1 MTPSPI
7 QVGSV
12 TIGGPQLV
20 LIAGPCVI
28 ESRAATRGVARELAA
43 IAARVGLPLIFK
55 ASFDKANRSTLEAY
69 RGPGLEP
76 GLEVLAAVADATGLP
91 ITTDVHAPEQAERV
105 AAVAELLQVPAF
117 LCRQTDLLLACG
129 ATGRPVN
136 VKKGQ
141 FMAPLAMGAAIA
153 KLRSAGSGGVMLT
166 ERGTSFGHGDL
177 VVDMRGLA
185 AMRSLGAPVCMDATH
200 ACQQP
205 PAAPGGTGGVR
216 EMVPV
221 LARAAVAAGVDA
233 LFLEVHPDPERAPC
247 DGANMLAL
255 AQIEPL
261 LEQVVAIREA
271 IGGSR

>member
-1 MTPSPI
+1 MTISLV
-7 QVGSV
+7 QVGDIS
-12 TIGGPQLV
+12 IGGPELV

-28 ESRAATRGVARELAA
+28 ESRGSTLAIARELSA
-43 IAARVGLPLIFK
+43 ICGRVGLPLVFK

-76 GLEVLAAVADATGLP
+76 GLAVLEAVRERTGLP
-91 ITTDVHAPEQAERV
+91 ITTDVHAPEQADRV
-105 AAVAELLQVPAF
+105 AAVADLLQVPAF
-117 LCRQTDLLLACG
+117 LCRQTDLLLACA

-141 FMAPLAMGAAIA
+141 FMAPLAMGAAVA
-153 KLRSAGSGGVMLT
+153 KLRLAGSGGVMLT

-185 AMRSLGAPVCMDATH
+185 TMRSLGAPVCMDATH
-200 ACQQP
+200 ACQLP
-205 PAAPGGTGGVR
+205 PAAPTGTGGLR

-255 AQIEPL
+255 AQLEPL

-271 IGGSR
+271 LRGSA